1 VGKRQDHKEKKIDPH
16 GGDTKGGQS
25 EQRGSF
31 QRKSAHHLALP
42 AIMELFMQKAAGRAI
57 SSSRQLPLQ
66 VICDERTITQTDRRA
81 PRGALILSAS
91 RVKAGAFPWN
101 EGLAREAAMLVSHIL
116 REKGRE
122 VLAIAPEATLGEA
135 ARVLT
140 KHRIGALLVRMAN
153 GALWGI
159 LSERD
164 IVRAIAEVG
173 AAALHLP
180 VESRMI
186 KEVAVC
192 EETDTIAEIME
203 TMTRCRF
210 RHMPVVEGNQ
220 VVGIVS
226 IGDVVKTRIAE
237 AMREAQALKEYIAT
251 G

>member
-1 VGKRQDHKEKKIDPH
+1 
-16 GGDTKGGQS
+16 
-25 EQRGSF
+25 
-31 QRKSAHHLALP
+31 
-42 AIMELFMQKAAGRAI
+42 
-57 SSSRQLPLQ
+57 
-66 VICDERTITQTDRRA
+66 
-81 PRGALILSAS
+81 
-91 RVKAGAFPWN
+91 
-101 EGLAREAAMLVSHIL
+101 MLVSHIL

-140 KHRIGALLVRMAN
+140 KHRIGALVVRTTD

-159 LSERD
+159 ISERD
-164 IVRAIAEVG
+164 IVRAIAEEG
-173 AAALHLP
+173 AAALALA
-180 VESRMI
+180 VESRMV

-210 RHMPVVEGNQ
+210 RHMPVVEGSS

-226 IGDVVKTRIAE
+226 IGDVVKTRIDE

>member
-1 VGKRQDHKEKKIDPH
+1 
-16 GGDTKGGQS
+16 
-25 EQRGSF
+25 
-31 QRKSAHHLALP
+31 
-42 AIMELFMQKAAGRAI
+42 
-57 SSSRQLPLQ
+57 
-66 VICDERTITQTDRRA
+66 
-81 PRGALILSAS
+81 
-91 RVKAGAFPWN
+91 
-101 EGLAREAAMLVSHIL
+101 MLVSHIL

-122 VLAIAPEATLGEA
+122 VLAIAPGATLAEA

-140 KHRIGALLVRMAN
+140 KHRIGALLVRKHD
-153 GALWGI
+153 GALWGVV
-159 LSERD
+159 SDRD
-164 IVRAIAEVG
+164 IVRAVAEHG
-173 AAALHLP
+173 ASALALS

-186 KEVAVC
+186 KNVAVC

-210 RHMPVVEGNQ
+210 RHMPVVEGNS